1 MFNRKSKKIQKLEKT
16 LNNSL
21 KKEKENISDF
31 ILILENI
38 QEINNEKM
46 QWKHK
51 QLVINNAINLA
62 KEKMQQKIV
71 DIDIDPQY

>member
-21 KKEKENISDF
+21 KKEKENVSDF